1 MVALVKRVSRLENK
15 LADRSQTGHLSDKV
29 VYQPDERDLV
39 EVMAI
44 LI

>member
-15 LADRSQTGHLSDKV
+15 LANRSQTGPLDDKV

-39 EVMAI
+39 EAMAI